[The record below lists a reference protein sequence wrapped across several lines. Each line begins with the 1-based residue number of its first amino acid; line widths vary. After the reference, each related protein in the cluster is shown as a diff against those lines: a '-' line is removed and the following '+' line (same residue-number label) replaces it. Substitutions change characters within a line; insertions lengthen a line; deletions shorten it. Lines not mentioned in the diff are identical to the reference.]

1 MFPIGFRFFSHPAK
15 DTFQLS
21 LTLLVNYRS
30 RVVFR
35 IGSLCLPHSRAIS
48 NARYSG
54 STSWP
59 YPVRIRDFHPLWCA
73 VPGRLLLHGL
83 RQQVSILHIS
93 PRFPKE
99 IRFVLFRFHSPLLT
113 EFLLISFPPPTEML
127 QFGGFPFLRKNTRND
142 CCQEVQFGNSRIK
155 EIHASPR
162 DLSQLVT
169 TFVGSRAEPSPNW
182 VVASLFLIVLTNV
195 RPLVSRHINS
205 GFSGH
210 YVSPQGAAAST
221 TYPDRQSI
229 RAHKAGLR
237 PTYGI

>member
-1 MFPIGFRFFSHPAK
+1 MAIFG
-15 DTFQLS
+15 TYTGLS
-21 LTLLVNYRS
+21 PSLVRRS
-30 RVVFR
+30 R
-35 IGSLCLPHSRAIS
+35 
-48 NARYSG
+48 
-54 STSWP
+54 
-59 YPVRIRDFHPLWCA
+59 
-73 VPGRLLLHGL
+73 RLLLPGL
-83 RQQVSILHIS
+83 RQLVSILHIS

-127 QFGGFPFLRKNTRND
+127 QFGGFPFLRYTRND

-210 YVSPQGAAAST
+210 FVSPQGGAAST

>member
-1 MFPIGFRFFSHPAK
+1 MFPIGFRVFSHPAK

-54 STSWP
+54 YITWP
-59 YPVRIRDFHPLWCA
+59 FPFRLRDFHPLWCA
-73 VPGRLLLHGL
+73 VPGRLLLPGL
-83 RQQVSILHIS
+83 RLQMSILHIS

-127 QFGGFPFLRKNTRND
+127 QFGGFPFLKRGMTVVRRS
-142 CCQEVQFGNSRIK
+142 NSAIRGSK
-155 EIHASPR
+155 RFMPLPATYRS
-162 DLSQLVT
+162 LSRPSSAL
-169 TFVGSRAEPSPNW
+169 EPSHPR
-182 VVASLFLIVLTNV
+182 I
-195 RPLVSRHINS
+195 
-205 GFSGH
+205 
-210 YVSPQGAAAST
+210 
-221 TYPDRQSI
+221 
-229 RAHKAGLR
+229 GL
-237 PTYGI
+237 

>member
-59 YPVRIRDFHPLWCA
+59 DPVRIRDFHPLWCA

-127 QFGGFPFLRKNTRND
+127 QFGGFPFLRKIRGMTVVRRS
-142 CCQEVQFGNSRIK
+142 NSAIRGSK
-155 EIHASPR
+155 RFMPLPATYRS
-162 DLSQLVT
+162 LSRPSSAL
-169 TFVGSRAEPSPNW
+169 EPSHPP
-182 VVASLFLIVLTNV
+182 V
-195 RPLVSRHINS
+195 
-205 GFSGH
+205 
-210 YVSPQGAAAST
+210 
-221 TYPDRQSI
+221 
-229 RAHKAGLR
+229 GL
-237 PTYGI
+237 

>member
-1 MFPIGFRFFSHPAK
+1 MSSLSRHISLIPTGFRVFSHPAK

-127 QFGGFPFLRKNTRND
+127 QFGGFPFLLRN
-142 CCQEVQFGNSRIK
+142 CLLYTSP
-155 EIHASPR
+155 SPR
-162 DLSQLVT
+162 DQR
-169 TFVGSRAEPSPNW
+169 GSRMPSS
-182 VVASLFLIVLTNV
+182 A
-195 RPLVSRHINS
+195 
-205 GFSGH
+205 
-210 YVSPQGAAAST
+210 
-221 TYPDRQSI
+221 
-229 RAHKAGLR
+229 
-237 PTYGI
+237 